1 MVQEFLVAKLGC
13 LGWVIFF
20 NDGFSP
26 VVLKLLRFWQLVF
39 LNGII
44 KMDISEVNEQKE
56 SFMFYDNMKMIKNF
70 AENVNRIAKCL
81 GEGKIFNLHCCKVQ
95 YCLR

>member
-1 MVQEFLVAKLGC
+1 M
-13 LGWVIFF
+13 VIFF

-56 SFMFYDNMKMIKNF
+56 PLMFYDNMKMI
-70 AENVNRIAKCL
+70 
-81 GEGKIFNLHCCKVQ
+81 
-95 YCLR
+95 